1 MNVRGILIEDLTMAD
16 EYVVQREDSG
26 DNGRYV
32 VYLPGGAEAE
42 MTYHRTKPGTIAI
55 DHTGVPPEFR
65 NLGLALKLVQAGI
78 ADAETEG
85 TKIVPLCSYVAAQ
98 FRRHPDW
105 APLLA

>member
-1 MNVRGILIEDLTMAD
+1 MAD
-16 EYVVQREDSG
+16 EIVVKREENG
-26 DNGRYV
+26 DNYGRYV

-42 MTYHRTKPGTIAI
+42 MTYHKSGPNRISI

-65 NLGLALKLVQAGI
+65 NLGIAMKLVEAGI
-78 ADAETEG
+78 ADAQREG

-98 FRRHPDW
+98 FRRHPEW

>member
-1 MNVRGILIEDLTMAD
+1 MAD
-16 EYVVQREDSG
+16 EIVVQHEQNGGS
-26 DNGRYV
+26 GRYV

-42 MTYHRTKPGTIAI
+42 MTYHRTKPDTIAI

-65 NLGLALKLVQAGI
+65 NLGIAMKLVEAGI
-78 ADAETEG
+78 ADAQRDS

-98 FRRHPDW
+98 FRRHPQW

>member
-1 MNVRGILIEDLTMAD
+1 MAD
-16 EYVVQREDSG
+16 EIVVTREESG
-26 DNGRYV
+26 DSGRYV

-42 MTYHRTKPGTIAI
+42 MTYYRSGPNRISI

-65 NLGLALKLVQAGI
+65 NHGIAIKLVEAGI
-78 ADAETEG
+78 ADAQKEG

>member
-1 MNVRGILIEDLTMAD
+1 MAD
-16 EYVVQREDSG
+16 EYVVEREESG
-26 DNGRYV
+26 ESGRYV
-32 VYLPGGAEAE
+32 IYLPGGAEAE
-42 MTYHRTKPGTIAI
+42 MTYHRTRPGTIAI

-78 ADAETEG
+78 ADARAEG
-85 TKIVPLCSYVAAQ
+85 ARIVPLCSYVAAQ

>member
-1 MNVRGILIEDLTMAD
+1 MAD
-16 EYVVQREDSG
+16 EIVVQREEIDGS
-26 DNGRYV
+26 GRYV

-42 MTYHRTKPGTIAI
+42 MTYHRPRAGTIAI

-65 NLGLALKLVQAGI
+65 NLGLALKLVEAGI
-78 ADAETEG
+78 ADAQREG

-98 FRRHPDW
+98 FRRHPAW

>member
-1 MNVRGILIEDLTMAD
+1 MAD
-16 EYVVQREDSG
+16 EIVVKREETDGS
-26 DNGRYV
+26 GRYV

-42 MTYHRTKPGTIAI
+42 MTYHRPRPGTIAI

-65 NLGLALKLVQAGI
+65 TLGIALKLVEAGI
-78 ADAETEG
+78 ADAQREG

-98 FRRHPDW
+98 FRRHPAW